1 MAPNRQTVGAT
12 IQVFNN
18 VTGDRWMFMKEISS
32 DGDISTV
39 RTTQIN
45 DLYSLFYIIILS
57 LRLMWYIHHHHYS
70 FMVLV
75 FR

>member
-18 VTGDRWMFMKEISS
+18 VTGGQWMFMKEISS

-45 DLYSLFYIIILS
+45 DLYSLFYIILS